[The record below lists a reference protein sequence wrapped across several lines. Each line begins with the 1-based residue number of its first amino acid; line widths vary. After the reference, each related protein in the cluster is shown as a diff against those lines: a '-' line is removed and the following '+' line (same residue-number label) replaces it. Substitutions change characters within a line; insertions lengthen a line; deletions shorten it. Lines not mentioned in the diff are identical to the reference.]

1 VAAFTPKNYQSAVLD
16 SVEIYFRACRELG
29 NSNTAFYQTT
39 LELWGQG
46 SQYNPIEGFAI
57 DMPYFCLRVPTG
69 GGKTWLAAKAVS
81 PINTH
86 LLGLE
91 HSVILWLVPSNAIRE
106 QTLKAL
112 KNRQHPYHQALRE
125 SGPITVLDLDE
136 AKNVTRAT
144 LDTSTTVVVTTRQA
158 FQVGDTEIRK
168 VYESSGALMHH
179 FDNLHP
185 EQRAQLEQEDG
196 VIPYSLANV
205 LRLRRPF
212 VVVDEAHNSRTELSF
227 ETLSRFNPSGIMELT
242 ATPDMEKTPSNVLHS
257 VFAAELKGEEMIKL
271 PIRLEAEPDWQQCL
285 ADSIARREELQTI
298 ADSERRQGAAYLR
311 PIVLIQAQPRSK
323 VRETLDVDKVRGELM
338 ANHRIPESEIVVAT
352 GEERGLEKIAEDFE
366 EGILSEQCHVKY
378 VITQQALAE
387 GWDCPFAYILVSMA
401 EVHSST
407 AVEQLLGRILR
418 QPGAKHRDNEALNR
432 SYAFVVSRDFNA
444 TAEGLRDRL
453 VQGAGF
459 NRREASEFVTA
470 ANPEQSY
477 LDYRNNIHRTVI
489 RPVIVELPEAPDIK
503 KIPKATRDKLKWD
516 KKTNTLTINE
526 PLSPQETDELKAVI
540 SGPASLEAVVI
551 AAQESRTTAIEFF
564 QTPAELGI
572 PFEVPQLALIFQGE
586 LELFEDIEQLDYP
599 WDISIYDAHPTT
611 DELSRLDLIGRVAA
625 GGELDIDDD
634 TGVMKSTFIVNLQ
647 RDLGLTY
654 IPEHWDEVKLA
665 AWFCRNLPDTTLTHE
680 SKRAFVVA
688 WLNHL
693 LMQDDMD
700 LGKVNQRKFE
710 IRNLLEARINGLRKQ
725 AASAAYQE
733 SLFGE
738 DVGERI
744 SVSDE
749 YVFTFNPY
757 AYSPTRDYANKY
769 GQYDFRNHY
778 YSRIGDFDSKE
789 EFECAIWL
797 DQQTEIG
804 RIEFWVRNLVRREG
818 SSFSLQKAD
827 GKFYPDFIC
836 KLPNDGPVL
845 VVEYKGADKWDT
857 PKVQM
862 DRKVGNLW
870 AEMSDDC
877 CRFIMV
883 KDKDWSMIDACL
895 TV

>member
-1 VAAFTPKNYQSAVLD
+1 MAAFTPKNYQSAVLD
-16 SVEIYFRACRELG
+16 SVEMYFRACRELG
-29 NSNTAFYQTT
+29 NANTAFYQTT
-39 LELWGQG
+39 LELWNQG
-46 SQYNPIEGFAI
+46 SQYNPIEGFAT

-69 GGKTWLAAKAVS
+69 GGKTWLAAKS
-81 PINTH
+81 LSLINTH
-86 LLGLE
+86 LLGVE

-112 KNRQHPYHQALRE
+112 KNRHHPYYQALRE
-125 SGPITVLDLDE
+125 AGPITVLDLDE

-144 LDTSTTVVVTTRQA
+144 LDTSTTVIVTTRQA

-179 FDNLHP
+179 FDNLHSQ
-185 EQRAQLEQEDG
+185 QRAQLEQKDG
-196 VIPYSLANV
+196 VISYSLANV
-205 LRLRRPF
+205 LRLHRPF

-242 ATPDMEKTPSNVLHS
+242 ATPDIEKTPSNVLHS

-285 ADSIARREELQTI
+285 ADAIARREELQTI

-311 PIVLIQAQPRSK
+311 PIVLIQAQPRNK
-323 VRETLDVDKVRGELM
+323 KKETLDVDHVHSELLV
-338 ANHRIPESEIVVAT
+338 NHRIPESEIVVAT
-352 GEERGLEKIAEDFE
+352 GEVRGLEKLAGEFE
-366 EGILSEQCHVKY
+366 EGIMSEQCPVKY

-418 QPGAKHRDNEALNR
+418 QPGARHRANEALNR

-459 NRREASEFVTA
+459 NRREASQFVTA
-470 ANPEQSY
+470 ANPEQGY
-477 LDYRNNIHRTVI
+477 LDYRNNIHRAVI
-489 RPVIVELPEAPDIK
+489 RPVIVELAEAPEIN

-516 KKTNTLTINE
+516 KKTSTLTISE
-526 PLSPQETDELKAVI
+526 PLSPQETEDLKAVI
-540 SGPASLEAVVI
+540 SEPASLQAIEI
-551 AAQESRTTAIEFF
+551 ASQESRTTAVEFF
-564 QTPAELGI
+564 QTPAELNI
-572 PFEVPQLALIFQGE
+572 PFEVPQLALKFQGE
-586 LELFEDIEQLDYP
+586 LELFEDIEQLDYA
-599 WDISIYDAHPTT
+599 WDLANYDAHPTA
-611 DELSRLDLIGRVAA
+611 DELSRLDLVGRVAA
-625 GGELDIDDD
+625 GGELDIDDKS
-634 TGVMKSTFIVNLQ
+634 GMMKSTFIADLQ
-647 RDLGLTY
+647 RDLGLNYT
-654 IPEHWDEVKLA
+654 PEHWDEVKLS
-665 AWFCRNLPDTTLTHE
+665 AWFCRNLPDNTLTHE
-680 SKRAFVVA
+680 SKRAFVAA

-693 LMQDDMD
+693 LLQENMD

-710 IRNLLEARINGLRKQ
+710 IRNLLEARINNLRKQ
-725 AASAAYQE
+725 AASAAFQE
-733 SLFGE
+733 SLFAE
-738 DVGERI
+738 DAEDRI
-744 SVSDE
+744 SVSAD

-757 AYSPTRDYANKY
+757 AYSPTRDYTNQY
-769 GQYDFRNHY
+769 GPYDFRHHY

-789 EFECAIWL
+789 EFECAVWL
-797 DQQTEIG
+797 DQQAENG
-804 RIEFWVRNLVRREG
+804 RLEFWVRNLVRREG

-862 DRKVGNLW
+862 DRKVGYLW
-870 AEMSDDC
+870 AEMSNGSC
-877 CRFIMV
+877 QFVMV
-883 KDKDWSMIDACL
+883 KDKDWSVIDSCL
-895 TV
+895 

>member
-1 VAAFTPKNYQSAVLD
+1 MAAFTPKKYQSAVLE
-16 SVEIYFRACRELG
+16 SVENYFRACRELG
-29 NSNTAFYQTT
+29 NANTAFYQTT

-46 SQYNPIEGFAI
+46 SQYKPVEGFAT

-81 PINTH
+81 PINTL

-112 KNRQHPYHQALRE
+112 KNRHHPYHQALRE
-125 SGPITVLDLDE
+125 AGPITVLDLDE

-144 LDTSTTVVVTTRQA
+144 LDTSTTVIVTTRQA

-185 EQRAQLEQEDG
+185 EQRMQLEQENG
-196 VIPYSLANV
+196 VIAYSLANV

-285 ADSIARREELQTI
+285 ADAIARREELQTI
-298 ADSERRQGAAYLR
+298 ADGERRQGADYLR
-311 PIVLIQAQPRSK
+311 PIVLIQAQAHSQ
-323 VRETLDVDKVRGELM
+323 VRETLDVEKVRGELI
-338 ANHRIPESEIVVAT
+338 ANHRIPESEVVVAT
-352 GEERGLEKIAEDFE
+352 GEQRGLEKIAEDFE
-366 EGILSEQCHVKY
+366 EGILSEQCSVKY

-401 EVHSST
+401 DVHSST

-418 QPGAKHRDNEALNR
+418 QPGAKHRANDALNR

-459 NRREASEFVTA
+459 NRKEASEFVTSA
-470 ANPEQSY
+470 TPEQGY
-477 LDYRNNIHRTVI
+477 LDYRNNIHRAVI
-489 RPVIVELPEAPDIK
+489 RPVVVVLGEVPQMKEV
-503 KIPKATRDKLKWD
+503 PKATRNKLKWD
-516 KKTNTLTINE
+516 KTTSTLTINE
-526 PLSPQETDELKAVI
+526 PLSPQETEDLKTAVNDV
-540 SGPASLEAVVI
+540 ASLEVI
-551 AAQESRTTAIEFF
+551 ERAAQVSRTTAIEFF

-572 PFEVPQLALIFQGE
+572 PFEVPQLALRFQGE

-599 WDISIYDAHPTT
+599 WDISIYDAHPSN

-625 GGELDIDDD
+625 GGELDIDNAS
-634 TGVMKSTFIVNLQ
+634 GKMKSTFIANLQ

-665 AWFCRNLPDTTLTHE
+665 AWFCRNLPDATLTHE
-680 SKRAFVVA
+680 SKRAFVAA

-693 LMQDDMD
+693 LEKNNMD

-710 IRNLLEARINGLRKQ
+710 IRKLLEARINCLRKQ
-725 AASAAYQE
+725 AASEAYQE

-738 DVGERI
+738 GASERV

-769 GQYDFRNHY
+769 GSYDFRHHY

-789 EFECAIWL
+789 EFECAVWL
-797 DQQTEIG
+797 DQQADNG

-818 SSFSLQKAD
+818 SSFSLQKDD

-836 KLPNDGPVL
+836 KLPNDGSIL
-845 VVEYKGADKWDT
+845 VVEYKGADRWDT

-862 DRKVGNLW
+862 DRKVGHLW
-870 AEMSDDC
+870 AEMSNGC
-877 CRFIMV
+877 CRFVMV
-883 KDKDWSMIDACL
+883 KEKNWSDIGAL
-895 TV
+895 L